1 MADDFEPVAESDIDN
16 TKEAANNQRMM
27 ELHDEAMQRFDS
39 VARPQQELRA
49 QSLEARRFVTIPGAQ
64 WEGAWGEQFE
74 NAPRPEVDKITKSLE
89 KIETDYRENRLT
101 VDFVPGQGADVDSAD
116 LLDGMH
122 RADSH
127 FFKAQQARDN
137 AFQEAIRG
145 GFGAYRLTTDYAD
158 PYDPDDDS
166 QRVNPGL
173 TIVDADQSVYFDG
186 GSILY
191 DASDAKWAFII
202 TASPRAEA
210 EAKWGANNLDP
221 WPLANWKYAWDWYT
235 PDIVRTAEYY
245 VVEESTDKLL
255 IFTQKDSGEEQRYFE
270 TDLDEESRG
279 NLTAQ
284 GWEVTERPIK
294 RKRVHKYILNGMK
307 VLRDCGY
314 IAGDQIP
321 IVPVYGK
328 RDYVDNMP
336 RWRGHVGK
344 MMDRQRIYNTRIAKL
359 VETDSL
365 APREVPIIAI
375 EQIAGTINDGL
386 GGVRP
391 LAEVWARQNIDRLPF
406 LPIMPLRQDDGTI
419 VSAGPLGKVEPPQ
432 VQPVTAALLQI
443 ASGDLTDEDDN
454 ADQVKANTSAEAMDL
469 AAARVDAKSGIYLDN
484 MRQSIAREGEIYL
497 GMARAVYF
505 EPGRKVETLTLDG
518 QDGEATLQETVL
530 DKGLYKVRNDL
541 SRGKFKV
548 IADVQESTATKRQ
561 KTVKQNM
568 EIAAVAV
575 QAQDM
580 QLAQAATLT
589 AVLNQDGEGQQ
600 DMQQYARSR
609 LIALGVVKP
618 TPEEAQE
625 LQQAA
630 QQQQPDPQAIALQ
643 AAAQESQS
651 KSALNMA
658 SAQQK
663 QADAQLKQ
671 AQAEELSKAPA
682 VPTGLSTPAND
693 ADIADKYA
701 GAQLK
706 AAQAE
711 HLQHDMHQQRIKTGA
726 QLHQDAHDREMQRR
740 QQDLAERQQD
750 HAERQPQGD
759 AA

>member
-1 MADDFEPVAESDIDN
+1 MADTFEPVAESGIED
-16 TKEAANNQRMM
+16 TKDAGTSQKMLD
-27 ELHDEAMQRFDS
+27 LHDKAMRRFDS

-64 WEGAWGEQFE
+64 WEGAWGQQFE

-101 VDFVPGQGADVDSAD
+101 VDFVPGQGADVDTAD

-127 FFKAQQARDN
+127 YFKAQQARDN

-158 PYDPDDDS
+158 PYDEDDDS

-173 TIVDADQSVYFDG
+173 TIVDADQCVYFDG

-202 TASPRAEA
+202 TASPREEA
-210 EAKWGANNLDP
+210 EEKWGADNLDP
-221 WPLANWKYAWDWYT
+221 WPLSNWKYAWDWYT

-245 VVEESTDKLL
+245 EVEESTDKLL

-270 TDLDEESRG
+270 TELDEESRG

-284 GWEVTERPIK
+284 GWEVTERSIK

-375 EQIAGTINDGL
+375 EQIAGTINDSL

-419 VSAGPLGKVEPPQ
+419 VSAGPLGKVDPPQ

-443 ASGDLTDEDDN
+443 ASADLTDEDDST
-454 ADQVKANTSAEAMDL
+454 DQVKANTSAEAMDI

-548 IADVQESTATKRQ
+548 IADVQESTTTKRQ

-580 QLAQAATLT
+580 QLAQAATLN

-600 DMQQYARSR
+600 DMQAYARSR
-609 LIALGVVKP
+609 LIALGVIKP

-625 LQQAA
+625 LQQAS

-663 QADAQLKQ
+663 QADAQLKT

-682 VPTGLSTPAND
+682 VPTGLTTPAND
-693 ADIADKYA
+693 AVDAVDKLA
-701 GAQLK
+701 GAKLK

-711 HLQHDMHQQRIKTGA
+711 HLQQDMHHQRIRTG
-726 QLHQDAHDREMQRR
+726 HDLEMERR

-750 HAERQPQGD
+750 HAERQPTGTGE
-759 AA
+759 